1 MRFPSGHLT
10 RRRNPS
16 IQGVRLKKRGSVTM
30 GNRWWRLFLAGA
42 FVTIVLCLATL
53 EIVADRASQ
62 FWTMAPATPA
72 NVPGHP

>member
-1 MRFPSGHLT
+1 
-10 RRRNPS
+10 
-16 IQGVRLKKRGSVTM
+16 M

-53 EIVADRASQ
+53 EIAADRASR

-72 NVPGHP
+72 KVPGHP